1 MWEER
6 MAGTIPRYG
15 SCGYCKE
22 RFAQA
27 SGPGRKKEYCTVE
40 CRRKAQRE
48 RDGRLGQQRRGS
60 ALPLGRGIAEDMQA
74 LSAALLEAEYDGR
87 PLAEL
92 LHCANELSR
101 ELDHYAAAAVQDARN
116 RGANWDQVAEAA
128 QVSATTARTRW
139 PENRVKERLEQRAAQ
154 RAAVREP
161 SAPLMDGADPADP
174 AGGRPLS
181 KAAER
186 ASVKLASALSHL
198 YRASDLTIREVAEE
212 TSLSPSYV
220 SRILSGG
227 RTPTWQ
233 VVCSLAELFG
243 GDAAELSVLFESAHG
258 LVPPPRNA
266 VPDTVARLQAVLR
279 GLHLAAGR
287 PQPGVIRKATRGGL
301 SVQAISEILNGEMIP
316 GWEQTSALVTA
327 LGGWPADVR
336 PLWEAVH
343 YTFLLCLDP
352 QEVPRPMP
360 SARPESD

>member
-1 MWEER
+1 
-6 MAGTIPRYG
+6 MAGTSPRYD
-15 SCGYCKE
+15 SCRYCKE
-22 RFAQA
+22 RFAQT
-27 SGPGRKKEYCTVE
+27 SGPGRKRVYCGVE

-48 RDGRLGQQRRGS
+48 RDGRLGRQQVRS
-60 ALPLGRGIAEDMQA
+60 ALPLGRGIAEDVQA
-74 LSAALLEAEYDGR
+74 LSTALLEAEYDGR
-87 PLAEL
+87 ALKDLMHCVSEL
-92 LHCANELSR
+92 NR
-101 ELDHYAAAAVQDARN
+101 ELDHYAAAAVHDARN
-116 RGANWDQVAEAA
+116 RGASWDQVAEAA
-128 QVSATTARTRW
+128 RVSATTARTRW

-154 RAAVREP
+154 RAAVRQP
-161 SAPLMDGADPADP
+161 SAPLAEGPDP

-186 ASVKLASALSHL
+186 ASQKLASALSHL
-198 YRASDLTIREVAEE
+198 HRASDLTIREVAEQ

-220 SRILSGG
+220 SRILSGE
-227 RTPTWQ
+227 RKPTWQ

-258 LVPPPRNA
+258 LVPPARHA
-266 VPDTVARLQAVLR
+266 VGDAVARLQAALR

-287 PQPGVIRKATRGGL
+287 PQAGVIRKASHGAL
-301 SVQAISEILNGEMIP
+301 STQAISEILGGEMIP

-352 QEVPRPMP
+352 QEVPRPLP
-360 SARPESD
+360 ASRPGTT